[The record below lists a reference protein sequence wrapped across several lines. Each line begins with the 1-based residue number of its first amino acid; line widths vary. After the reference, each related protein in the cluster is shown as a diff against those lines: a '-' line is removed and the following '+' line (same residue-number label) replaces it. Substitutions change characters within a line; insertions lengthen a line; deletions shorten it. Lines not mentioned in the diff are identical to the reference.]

1 MAARTIENFQISS
14 VLAKAFL
21 YLTVSSWHFSNLA
34 FPKYALNNELQRT
47 DFFLYGVYA
56 CDKGQKAIFNYYCIG
71 YPVIFNYHC
80 RMVAK
85 KSNTAGNQE
94 SLYNSMIASVHINR

>member
-1 MAARTIENFQISS
+1 MSLFETFQTWTSKNIHQIMN
-14 VLAKAFL
+14 VR
-21 YLTVSSWHFSNLA
+21 N
-34 FPKYALNNELQRT
+34 Q
-47 DFFLYGVYA
+47 FFLYGIYS
-56 CDKGQKAIFNYYCIG
+56 CDKAHKAIFNYYCIG

-80 RMVAK
+80 RMVE